1 MQMLIDGCDRETKP
15 RMFRLLY
22 VRNVRYVLYRHGR
35 RLRAVTLARPATATF
50 GNCALKTS
58 LQLMFGSD
66 SQTALVFVRQHLRAG
81 ERVAQCA
88 NVN

>member
-15 RMFRLLY
+15 RMFCLLY
-22 VRNVRYVLYRHGR
+22 VRNVLCRHGR

-50 GNCALKTS
+50 GNYALKTS

-66 SQTALVFVRQHLRAG
+66 SQTVLVFVRQHLRAG

>member
-1 MQMLIDGCDRETKP
+1 MCVMCVVCFVGTAAGWGI
-15 RMFRLLY
+15 
-22 VRNVRYVLYRHGR
+22 
-35 RLRAVTLARPATATF
+35 ATLARPATATF

-66 SQTALVFVRQHLRAG
+66 SQTVLVFVRQHLRAG